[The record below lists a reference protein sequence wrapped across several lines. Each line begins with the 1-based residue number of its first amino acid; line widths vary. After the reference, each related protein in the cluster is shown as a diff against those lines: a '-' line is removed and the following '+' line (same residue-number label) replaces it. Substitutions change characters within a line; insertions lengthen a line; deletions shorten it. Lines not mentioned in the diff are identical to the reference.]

1 MSKCTAQGGLSWDK
15 SPAILLLVQGLRRVG
30 ASTALEAAAA
40 AGEVAGA
47 YWALSS
53 ARLPWDLSPLSALA
67 LAKWAVAALYA
78 AFGLAL
84 LALYLPGQGRQEV
97 PGERL
102 TPLLAADSL
111 RHAGGSAEGPR
122 FAAAAAHTAAAGA
135 AAKATAAEG
144 SRALSYLG
152 ELVRDGLNI
161 MVRSVLVQ
169 VCEPASL

>member
-15 SPAILLLVQGLRRVG
+15 SSAILLLVQGLRRVG

-97 PGERL
+97 PGEGHS
-102 TPLLAADSL
+102 PLLAADSL
-111 RHAGGSAEGPR
+111 RHAEGPR

-152 ELVRDGLNI
+152 ELARDGLNI